1 MSWLWIT
8 ILAYFFLAL
17 TALGDDYL
25 LAGPLE
31 PKSYTFFVN
40 AQGILLLL
48 LVPFIGFVIP
58 NSNQILLAIFVGGT
72 SVLAYFFLY
81 SALERFEASR
91 VIPIIGGILPL
102 FTIGIVYLLSKG
114 NIDFSSKDL
123 IAFFLLIVGSVLI
136 SVKRSKTIS
145 FKSFVFSVLAAF
157 LFSLNFVL
165 IKSLYLELPFW
176 TTLVISRVGAFLI
189 SLLFLFDQGVRA
201 AVFQKKPVFEK
212 KTGII
217 FLANQGVGTLASLLQ
232 NWAIAIAPMSYLAV
246 INALEGTRYVLLFGL
261 SILLSIKF
269 PKIAE
274 EKLSKEN
281 ILQKTVAILIIIS
294 GLVLLA
300 ISISS
305 QK

>member
-1 MSWLWIT
+1 MTWIIIAT
-8 ILAYFFLAL
+8 FSYFLLAV

-25 LAGPLE
+25 LSGPPE

-40 AQGILLLL
+40 APGILLLL
-48 LVPFIGFVIP
+48 LIPFVGFVMP
-58 NSNQILLAIFVGGT
+58 NQHQMLLA
-72 SVLAYFFLY
+72 VLAGGAGIMACFFLY
-81 SALERFEASR
+81 SALEQFEASR
-91 VIPIIGGILPL
+91 AIPAIGGALPL
-102 FTIGIVYLLSKG
+102 FTMGIVYALSKG
-114 NIDFSSKDL
+114 NINFSSKYL
-123 IAFFLLIVGSVLI
+123 IAFLLLVVGSILI
-136 SVKRSKTIS
+136 SIKRGKTIS

-201 AVFQKKPVFEK
+201 VVFQKKSTFEK

-246 INALEGTRYVLLFGL
+246 INALEGTRYVFLFGL

-281 ILQKTVAILIIIS
+281 IMQKVVAILIIIS
-294 GLVLLA
+294 GLALLA
-300 ISISS
+300 ISAF
-305 QK
+305 

>member
-1 MSWLWIT
+1 PFVGFVMPNQHQM
-8 ILAYFFLAL
+8 
-17 TALGDDYL
+17 L
-25 LAGPLE
+25 LA
-31 PKSYTFFVN
+31 
-40 AQGILLLL
+40 
-48 LVPFIGFVIP
+48 
-58 NSNQILLAIFVGGT
+58 
-72 SVLAYFFLY
+72 VLAGGAGIMACFFLY
-81 SALERFEASR
+81 SALEQFEASR
-91 VIPIIGGILPL
+91 AIPAIGGALPL
-102 FTIGIVYLLSKG
+102 FTMGIVYALSKG
-114 NIDFSSKDL
+114 NINFSSKDL
-123 IAFFLLIVGSVLI
+123 IAFLLLVVGSILI
-136 SVKRSKTIS
+136 SIKRGKTIS

-201 AVFQKKPVFEK
+201 VVFQKKSTFEK

-246 INALEGTRYVLLFGL
+246 INALEGTRYVFLFGL

-281 ILQKTVAILIIIS
+281 IMQKVVAILIIIS
-294 GLVLLA
+294 GLALLA
-300 ISISS
+300 ISAF
-305 QK
+305 